1 VAVLLALAL
10 AAATAASAASPDA
23 AAPGPGVATGA
34 ATARAEI
41 IRLEQ
46 VASPP
51 PGEPELLRQIEPK
64 SRQIAFF

>member
-10 AAATAASAASPDA
+10 AATPAASADA
-23 AAPGPGVATGA
+23 AAPRPVVATVA

-41 IRLEQ
+41 IRLEP

-51 PGEPELLRQIEPK
+51 PGEPVLLRQIEPRN
-64 SRQIAFF
+64 RQIAFF